1 MAKQQGWLRFSKMH
15 GLGNDFVVIDAVS
28 QGISVTP
35 ALARYLADRHFGI
48 GCDQILV
55 VEPPPT
61 PDIDFSYRIF
71 NADGSEV
78 EQCGNGA
85 RCFARFVREQHLT
98 GKDRIRVQTR
108 AGLIELQLEPDGQ
121 VRVDMGAPV
130 LEPAQIPFNAPRQ
143 QSVYPLEV
151 DDVTHDIS
159 AISMGNPH
167 AVLLVDT
174 VDDALVASLGPG
186 IEAHPSF
193 PNRVNVGF
201 MTLISRSEINLR
213 VYERGAGETLAC
225 GSGACAA
232 VVAGRLR
239 GVLDDTV
246 TVHLR
251 GGTLTVQ
258 WTGEGSP
265 VIMIGPATT
274 VFQGRFK
281 L

>member
-1 MAKQQGWLRFSKMH
+1 MAKHQGWLRFSKMH

-28 QGISVTP
+28 QGITVTP
-35 ALARYLADRHFGI
+35 GLARQLADRHLGI

-61 PDIDFSYRIF
+61 PDVDFAYRIF

-108 AGLIELQLEPDGQ
+108 AGLIELHLELDGQ
-121 VRVDMGAPV
+121 VRVDMGVPI
-130 LEPAQIPFNAPRQ
+130 LEPAQIPFQAPRQ
-143 QSVYPLEV
+143 QPVYTLDV
-151 DDVTHDIS
+151 DGEPQEIS

-167 AVLLVDT
+167 AVLLVDAA
-174 VDDALVASLGPG
+174 DDALVASLGPA
-186 IEAHPSF
+186 IEAHPAF

-201 MTLISRSEINLR
+201 MTPLSRTEINLR
-213 VYERGAGETLAC
+213 VYERGVGETLAC

-232 VVAGRLR
+232 VVAGHLR
-239 GVLDDTV
+239 GILDDTV
-246 TVHLR
+246 KVHLP

-265 VIMIGPATT
+265 VIMTGPATT